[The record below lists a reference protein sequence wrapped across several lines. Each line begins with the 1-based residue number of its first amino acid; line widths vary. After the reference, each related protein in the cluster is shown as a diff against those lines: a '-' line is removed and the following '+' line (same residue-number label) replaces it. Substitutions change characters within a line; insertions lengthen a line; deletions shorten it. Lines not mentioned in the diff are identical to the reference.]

1 MNYYIVIIVFIL
13 FVLLFFYTIKSDT
26 ANKKVLKSGLVYKK
40 RTTCEYKTAS
50 TLLEYFDNNNI
61 KNMDEVL
68 DDPDTNYKRRIFIPC
83 TNDDIEKEI
92 SEMEKTKDNFYMI
105 INKCDIFVGKNYLWN
120 VLELFYGKNV
130 VKFVPQS
137 YVTYNSESMEKFKK
151 DYNKDKLYIMKKNVQ
166 RQEGI
171 RITNNYNELVN
182 GIKDEFIIIQEL
194 LQNPYIL
201 NGRKIN
207 LRVYI
212 LVVIKNDNCSIYAY
226 TNGFMYY
233 TSKEFIKGSADLDR
247 NVTTGYID
255 RKVYEENPLTHDD
268 FRNYLGKEKSII
280 VFNNIYKLVENVMSP
295 LKKYLLSF
303 QAFPGST
310 QFQIFGSD
318 VAVNDDLTATLM
330 EINKGPDLSYK
341 DKRDG
346 EVKRNLVEDIFDIID
361 AVKIDENKTNRFLKV
376 A

>member
-1 MNYYIVIIVFIL
+1 MNL
-13 FVLLFFYTIKSDT
+13 
-26 ANKKVLKSGLVYKK
+26 NCVYKK
-40 RTTCEYKTAS
+40 RSSCEYKTS
-50 TLLEYFDNNNI
+50 PSILEFFENYNI
-61 KNMDEVL
+61 KNV
-68 DDPDTNYKRRIFIPC
+68 DDFDCYDLKYKKKIFIPC

-92 SEMEKTKDNFYMI
+92 SEMEITKDNYYMI

-120 VLELFYGKNV
+120 FLKLTYKKDVTKYI
-130 VKFVPQS
+130 PQS
-137 YVTYNSESMEKFKK
+137 YITYNKESMDEFKK
-151 DYNKDKLYIMKKNVQ
+151 DYDKNKLYIMKKNVQ

-171 RITNNYNELVN
+171 RITKNYIELSN
-182 GIKDEFIIIQEL
+182 GMKDEFIIIQEL
-194 LQNPYIL
+194 LQNPFLI

-212 LVVIKNDNCSIYAY
+212 LVVINNMDCSVYAY

-233 TSKEFIKGSADLDR
+233 TSKMFEKGSADIDR

-268 FRNYLGKEKSII
+268 FRKYLGKDKSEII
-280 VFNNIYKLVENVMSP
+280 FNNIYKLIKNVMNP
-295 LKKYLLSF
+295 LKEYLTKY

-318 VAVNDDLTATLM
+318 VAVNDDYTATLM

-346 EVKRNLVEDIFDIID
+346 EVKKNLIEDMFNLVGVINID
-361 AVKIDENKTNRFLKV
+361 KQNRFIKV
-376 A
+376 T